1 VVATG
6 KWRCGKGFEGL
17 CPVSTESSRRKPKAE
32 RRSGGVPRVPVDLV
46 YRSALSAASE
56 LGPEA
61 SLSREGAGRA
71 LTSTLERA
79 GVDVLPIGERQV
91 WTLGEDDGIVV
102 GVEGEERAGE
112 IVPLLRQHRWQR
124 VHLIVFGARS
134 VTIRTI
140 SG

>member
-1 VVATG
+1 VVIAG

-17 CPVSTESSRRKPKAE
+17 CSVNAESSRRKPKAE
-32 RRSGGVPRVPVDLV
+32 RRSGGARKIPVDSV
-46 YRSALSAASE
+46 YRSVLAAASE

-61 SLSREGAGRA
+61 PASREGAGRA
-71 LTSTLERA
+71 LASALERVGIEA
-79 GVDVLPIGERQV
+79 RTVGERQV
-91 WTLGEDDGIVV
+91 WAAGEDDGIVV
-102 GVEGEERAGE
+102 GVEGEERIGE
-112 IVPLLRQHRWQR
+112 IIPLLRQHHWQR